1 MLEEGWLYGWENR
14 TLTHHK
20 VPQCHADP
28 TLAQTTCWVS
38 HRQHDAITATAKDV
52 DQPHDVGAQR
62 RRGRQQGHSLDTE
75 WQHCHQQQ
83 PPSPS
88 QCIMWRIVKAT
99 APTRTRRVDSGPALG
114 TLHCRT
120 SLPTATSPTLQLHPG
135 GSCGREGRGSE
146 GLGRHA
152 NQETHRKEGIQK
164 RKGGQYGVAAASA
177 GGDRNRRVRH
187 PAPARS
193 PAPDRSKPRS
203 PVRSLA
209 SSILA
214 SSLALPLPLL
224 MPLPPSQPTAPP
236 HQARGKHTPPATR
249 EG

>member
-1 MLEEGWLYGWENR
+1 MTLSVCLEEGWLYGGENH
-14 TLTHHK
+14 TLTHHI
-20 VPQCHADP
+20 VPQNHRDP
-28 TLAQTTCWVS
+28 TLAPTTCWVS
-38 HRQHDAITATAKDV
+38 HRQHDA
-52 DQPHDVGAQR
+52 VGAQR

-88 QCIMWRIVKAT
+88 QCIMWRVVKA
-99 APTRTRRVDSGPALG
+99 AALTRTRRVDRGPALG

-152 NQETHRKEGIQK
+152 QQETHRKEGSQG
-164 RKGGQYGVAAASA
+164 REWGQYGAAAADA
-177 GGDRNRRVRH
+177 GGDRNRRACP

-209 SSILA
+209 RSILA
-214 SSLALPLPLL
+214 SSLPLPLPLL
-224 MPLPPSQPTAPP
+224 MPLPPSQPTAPQP
-236 HQARGKHTPPATR
+236 QARGKHTPPASHK
-249 EG
+249 G